1 MVRRVVVTEL
11 LLHERQAR
19 IQELLQQSGRVLA
32 AELAESFGV
41 SEDTIRRD
49 LREMAAAGLCK
60 RVYGGALRAVPE
72 PSPLAERDS
81 ERPQAKAALAAV
93 LAELVEPGMTVFLDA
108 SSVNTALARLLV
120 ERGEAITAVTNTPSI
135 AAILM
140 GSPEIELIMIGGPI
154 DRRVS
159 AAVGA
164 RALRDAELLRPD
176 LCVLGACGI
185 AAEIGVT
192 ALHLDDAE
200 FKRVI
205 AGRSRVVALAI
216 TSDKLGTVAAHDVVP
231 LDDVGVMAVEYDADE
246 AALAPYATSDMKIL
260 RAAADRN

>member
-1 MVRRVVVTEL
+1 MTEL

-19 IQELLQQSGRVLA
+19 IQELLEQSGRVLA

-49 LREMAAAGLCK
+49 LRDLAAAGLCR

-93 LAELVEPGMTVFLDA
+93 LAVLIAPGMTVFLDA

-120 ERGEAITAVTNTPSI
+120 ARGEAVTVVTNTPSI

-140 GSPEIELIMIGGPI
+140 EAPAVEVIVIGGPI

-164 RALRDAELLRPD
+164 RALRDAALLHPD

-192 ALHLDDAE
+192 ALHADDAE

-205 AGRSRVVALAI
+205 AGRSRSVVLAV
-216 TSDKLGTVAAHDVVP
+216 TMDKLGTVAAHDVVA
-231 LDDVGVMAVEYDADE
+231 LEDVDAMVVEREADD
-246 AALAPYATSDMKIL
+246 AALAPYAASGMKIL
-260 RAAADRN
+260 RAAAERH